1 MTADT
6 NTSAV
11 TGASGFIG
19 EVLLERLASTGP
31 TRVLHR
37 RDDAWRARWRAR
49 GTDVVL
55 GDLAQPSAL
64 EALVGGAD
72 TVYHCAATMQKGNAD
87 LSRRVNVDG
96 TEALL
101 RAAAAAGV
109 RRLVYVSSISVYA
122 ATRRDGDILT
132 EAVEPEH
139 VMRLNAY
146 GRTKYDGELV
156 VRDLGR
162 ELGVPFTVIRPT
174 NVYGPRSGPWFLQ
187 WERTLR
193 TLPVAFGDV
202 PIDVVYVDDVVDALI
217 RAARSPAAASQ
228 VFNVGHEMVS
238 MRQFVLAVA
247 RVSRQRAHTLPRV
260 VDRLLRV
267 AIDRG
272 YRAFTRRYMSMSLVR
287 PAYYPH
293 LKAQA
298 LFGYAPRVTLEE
310 GFERIARSR
319 HAGGASE
326 RRDGRVSRQE
336 ECHA

>member
-19 EVLLERLASTGP
+19 EVLLQRLASVGQ

-37 RDDAWRARWRAR
+37 RDDEWRARWHDR

-55 GDLAQPSAL
+55 GDLAQPAAL
-64 EALVGGAD
+64 EALVRGAD

-87 LSRRVNVDG
+87 LSHRVNVVG

-122 ATRRDGDILT
+122 ATRRYGSILT
-132 EAVEPEH
+132 EAIEPDN
-139 VMRLNAY
+139 VLRLNAY
-146 GRTKYDGELV
+146 GRTKYEGELL
-156 VRDLGR
+156 VRRLGR
-162 ELGVPFTVIRPT
+162 ELGLSCTVIRPT

-187 WERTLR
+187 WERMLR
-193 TLPVAFGDV
+193 KLPVAFGDV
-202 PIDVVYVDDVVDALI
+202 PIDVVHVDDLVDALI
-217 RAARSPAAASQ
+217 RAARSPAAANQ

-238 MRQFVLAVA
+238 MREFVLAVA
-247 RVSRQRAHTLPRV
+247 RVSQQRAYTLPRV
-260 VDRLLRV
+260 VDRLLRA

-272 YRAFTRRYMSMSLVR
+272 YRAFTHRPMSMSLVR
-287 PAYYPH
+287 AAYYPH
-293 LKAQA
+293 HKAHA
-298 LFGYAPRVTLEE
+298 LFGYAPRVTLAE

-319 HAGGASE
+319 HSVGGSE
-326 RRDGRVSRQE
+326 RRDGRAPRQE